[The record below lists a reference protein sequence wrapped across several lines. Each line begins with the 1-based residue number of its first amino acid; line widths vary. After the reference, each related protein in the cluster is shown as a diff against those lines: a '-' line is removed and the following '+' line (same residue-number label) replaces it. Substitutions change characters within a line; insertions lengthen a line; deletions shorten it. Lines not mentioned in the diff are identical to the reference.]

1 MAEVA
6 TPRPLETEVWERDAW
21 DIADAVRAGS
31 LSARDVLEVHL
42 DRIERL
48 DPALN
53 SVCYLDVDAARAR
66 ADEVDAQ
73 VAAGGDPG
81 ALAGVPIGVKELSSV
96 GGWPETHASVVLAD
110 RIATADENEV
120 ARLRGAGAIITGLTT
135 ASEHGTVSFTNT
147 PLHGITRNPWHLD
160 RTPGGSSGGS
170 AAAVAAGLFPACTG
184 GDGGGSIRIPAS
196 YSGLFGM
203 KSTFGRIGRGPQ
215 PFPMSLNPV
224 RGPMVRSV
232 RDAARYLDVCSGP
245 TLTDPTSL
253 PKPEVPFEDEL
264 CSGVAMERLRGKRVA
279 FTRSVGFAG
288 SDPVVAEHAEELAHV
303 LVERA
308 GLEVVDDVEVALP
321 KPGASWGLLS
331 TIDDMAWY
339 VDDVEGRLD
348 EVTPVH
354 RLQHTSFT
362 RLTPPVLAK
371 AIRRR
376 HELLTAVAAI
386 FEQVDLLLTPT
397 TPTPAFAA
405 EGVFAGE
412 VDGQEVG
419 LFELSA
425 AFTAPFN
432 MTGQPAASIPSGLV
446 DGLPVA
452 LQVVAPRHLD
462 IDCLAAAALVEDA
475 RPWPKL
481 APFAYS

>member
-1 MAEVA
+1 MG
-6 TPRPLETEVWERDAW
+6 EVWERDAVE
-21 DIADAVRAGS
+21 IADAVRAGN
-31 LSARDVLEVHL
+31 LSAREVLDAHL
-42 DRIERL
+42 DRIELL

-53 SVCYLDVDAARAR
+53 CVCYLDAEAARVR
-66 ADEVDAQ
+66 ADAIDAE

-110 RIATADENEV
+110 RVAVTDENEV
-120 ARLRGAGAIITGLTT
+120 ARLRAAGGVITGLTT

-147 PLHGITRNPWHLD
+147 PLHGVTRNPWNLE

-184 GDGGGSIRIPAS
+184 GDGGGSIRIPSS

-215 PFPMSLNPV
+215 PFPSSLNPV

-232 RDAARYLDVCSGP
+232 RDAARYLDVTSGP

-253 PKPEVPFEDEL
+253 PAPVVPFEEEL
-264 CSGVAMERLRGKRVA
+264 RSGVAVERLRGKRVA
-279 FTRSVGFAG
+279 FTSSVGFAG
-288 SDPVVAEHAEELAHV
+288 SDPVVAEHAEDLAHV

-308 GLEVVDDVEVALP
+308 GLELVDGIEVDLP
-321 KPGASWGLLS
+321 KPGRSWGILS
-331 TIDDMAWY
+331 TIDDMSWF

-348 EVTPVH
+348 DVSPVH
-354 RLQHTSFT
+354 RLQHLSFT
-362 RLTPPVLAK
+362 KLTPPVLAK

-376 HELLTAVAAI
+376 HDLIVAVAAI

-405 EGVFAGE
+405 EGVYAGE
-412 VDGQEVG
+412 VNGEEVG

-425 AFTAPFN
+425 PFCAPFN

-446 DGLPVA
+446 HGLPVA
-452 LQVVAPRHLD
+452 LQVIAPRLLD
-462 IDCLAAAALVEDA
+462 IDCLAAGALLEAA

-481 APFAYS
+481 APFAYEA